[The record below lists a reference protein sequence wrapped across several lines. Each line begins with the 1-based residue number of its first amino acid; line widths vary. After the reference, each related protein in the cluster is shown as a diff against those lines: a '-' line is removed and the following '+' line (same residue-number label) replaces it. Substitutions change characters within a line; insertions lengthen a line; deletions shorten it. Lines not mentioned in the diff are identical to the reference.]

1 MEYPL
6 LQVKV
11 PEMVSVQQR
20 TALVPVERRYSKG
33 REIVANSLDSLPT
46 VPAAV
51 LLFYYRFIAL
61 RKVVTLTLVLNLS

>member
-11 PEMVSVQQR
+11 LDMVSIQHR
-20 TALVPVERRYSKG
+20 TASAPVERRYSKG

-51 LLFYYRFIAL
+51 LLFYYRFITL
-61 RKVVTLTLVLNLS
+61 RNVVALTLVLNLS